1 MLFWEFW
8 EWYVDWQQT
17 VKATSLEV
25 NTYIEEVCPRSSKNL
40 DNKVPKKSIFGA
52 CKTKLD
58 NTFPVSHFHIYGYS
72 KPYRLDRNRNEGGI
86 IMYVT
91 EDIQIEC
98 WQNVTFQ
105 IISKVYLYN

>member
-8 EWYVDWQQT
+8 QWYVDWQQT

-52 CKTKLD
+52 CENFLKSVNCLCVLKKTRIENIKL
-58 NTFPVSHFHIYGYS
+58 
-72 KPYRLDRNRNEGGI
+72 
-86 IMYVT
+86 
-91 EDIQIEC
+91 
-98 WQNVTFQ
+98 
-105 IISKVYLYN
+105 